1 VPARYH
7 CGLMADQPPSRPLE
21 TTVAGLE
28 SRARTVLPTSDSFV
42 VGASLPRD
50 DSSFKERYRRINDSR
65 GGGFL
70 YSRVVS
76 ERGGMIIAAI
86 SEPLGVHPT
95 VLTFANLVFGVTGSL
110 VVTLGA
116 GARAISVTGFVGLVL
131 WQLAY
136 CFDCADGQ
144 LARATGKTTPGGAVL
159 DPLIDEVVQTSV
171 LVALISVIVHFSH
184 PPIWVVV
191 VIVAAWWINFFIFLL
206 KTNDES
212 AVPSLLPSLSFA
224 IQSVK
229 LIRDYGF
236 LALVLGAWV
245 TFVPKTLIY
254 PVVAITAINVLL
266 SGGTMVKAAQM
277 SFRATANYPRSSA
290 KERVP

>member
-1 VPARYH
+1 
-7 CGLMADQPPSRPLE
+7 MADQPPSRPLE

-28 SRARTVLPTSDSFV
+28 SCARTVLPTSDSFV

-76 ERGGMIIAAI
+76 EHGGMIIAAI

-144 LARATGKTTPGGAVL
+144 LAGDRQDNARWCRLGPTHRRSGSNVCTRCL
-159 DPLIDEVVQTSV
+159 DQRHCSFQSSTNMGSGRYRSGMVDQ
-171 LVALISVIVHFSH
+171 
-184 PPIWVVV
+184 
-191 VIVAAWWINFFIFLL
+191 LL
-206 KTNDES
+206 H
-212 AVPSLLPSLSFA
+212 LPS
-224 IQSVK
+224 QDERRK
-229 LIRDYGF
+229 CG
-236 LALVLGAWV
+236 
-245 TFVPKTLIY
+245 TFPASITLLCHPKRQANPRLWLPSSGTRCMGDVVPKTLIY